1 MDTMDIK
8 LGDIVR
14 LKSDPPF
21 EGVVCNIGDYY
32 LIPKRPGDIF
42 TIKIKSLKGSYC
54 IKTVLNL
61 EYESNTDLEKIG
73 FFGLVKSEPEVVP
86 VQLTKNAIIVS
97 RKLLPKT
104 NYSGKGIKIYIKTK
118 KNWFTLLRTTDKM
131 AFYIDGPNECRC
143 GFNTI
148 TEINVN
154 VG

>member
-1 MDTMDIK
+1 MDIK

-73 FFGLVKSEPEVVP
+73 FFVVSSHSA
-86 VQLTKNAIIVS
+86 TTHITYIISSIAGNMVS
-97 RKLLPKT
+97 MFVI
-104 NYSGKGIKIYIKTK
+104 SSQ
-118 KNWFTLLRTTDKM
+118 
-131 AFYIDGPNECRC
+131 
-143 GFNTI
+143 
-148 TEINVN
+148 
-154 VG
+154 